1 MAIANLHETL
11 LMYTMRKNQLNLE
24 IMELQTQRQLAVASI
39 ADTNSL
45 LAQGQAAIREQYRT
59 LYEEN
64 EVYQAN
70 YIDYTEIPDFEE
82 AMDAIAA
89 MYQDQ
94 LDELAAWETQ
104 LNAQITTDSTELEE
118 INAYM
123 DSIKS
128 MLSSNIQ
135 DDFNFGLDG

>member
-1 MAIANLHETL
+1 MSIANLHETWL
-11 LMYTMRKNQLNLE
+11 TYTMRKNQLNLE
-24 IMELQTQRQLAVASI
+24 IMELQTQKQLAVASI

-135 DDFNFGLDG
+135 EDFNFGLNN